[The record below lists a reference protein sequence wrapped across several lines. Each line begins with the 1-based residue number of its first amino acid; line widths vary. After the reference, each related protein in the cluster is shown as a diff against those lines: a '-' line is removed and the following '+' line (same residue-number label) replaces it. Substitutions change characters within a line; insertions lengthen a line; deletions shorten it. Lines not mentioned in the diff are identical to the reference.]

1 MKQRAPLILGIAA
14 CVLSALCLWQV
25 AALHAKLAQ
34 LEASQDSAFSSLEAT
49 LQSIPSQIDSTLTVQ
64 NSLLADYD
72 WQCGQADLETWTA
85 PFTFTATPKEQTPGV
100 TTAAL
105 VLGGKNYPMEAQ
117 EDGSF
122 SANLE
127 LPLLQEISLPRV
139 AFSGDGRQRMQVLD
153 IHIVPGEED
162 LPLFTSNLY
171 YEASYEDGTVCL
183 RRLNLDMELTTCI
196 PAWTTMSLVAK
207 TDGKELGRQPVT
219 PPVEDGDEWVG
230 FSQTLGDI
238 TYPVAQGKTL
248 SLSLEATDPQGL
260 RYVAPLVELTLSKS
274 GIFPAGRDQLT
285 SDTIEIYSP
294 QGKLLWSGSP
304 YLY

>member
-25 AALHAKLAQ
+25 LEVKSQ
-34 LEASQDSAFSSLEAT
+34 LTFLDARQDEELSIIEDAIQTIPGRIDAS
-49 LQSIPSQIDSTLTVQ
+49 LTTQ
-64 NSLLADYD
+64 NSLLVDYD
-72 WQCGQADLETWTA
+72 CQYGKTDLDTWTL
-85 PFTFTATPKEQTPGV
+85 PLTFTVTPKEQTPGV

-274 GIFPAGRDQLT
+274 DIFPAGRDQLT